1 VKDSDKQSQNSQISS
16 ENAYPE
22 TPTVLGPTVDIQ
34 AEIKG
39 SEDLVI
45 KGKFQGN
52 INIENNS
59 LIIEK
64 SAEVDAEIRARNI
77 TIRGKV
83 KGNIHATGKVYI
95 EREAQVF
102 GDMSAARISIME
114 GAQYK
119 GSMKMIS
126 HIQPQ

>member
-1 VKDSDKQSQNSQISS
+1 MLDSEKKNQDTQTYSDTRLS
-16 ENAYPE
+16 ENA
-22 TPTVLGPTVDIQ
+22 TVLGPTVDMH
-34 AEIKG
+34 AELKG
-39 SEDLVI
+39 NEDLI
-45 KGKFQGN
+45 IRGKFQGKID
-52 INIENNS
+52 INNNN

-64 SAEVDAEIRARNI
+64 SAEVSAEIRAQNI
-77 TIRGKV
+77 TIKGKV
-83 KGNIHATGKVYI
+83 KGNMYASGKVYI

-102 GDMSAARISIME
+102 GDLSAARISIME

>member
-1 VKDSDKQSQNSQISS
+1 VDSDKKNQHSQSSLEDIH
-16 ENAYPE
+16 PE
-22 TPTVLGPTVDIQ
+22 AKTVLGPSVDIQ
-34 AEIKG
+34 ADLKS

-45 KGKFQGN
+45 RGKFQGS
-52 INIENNS
+52 IDIKNNN

-77 TIRGKV
+77 TIKGKV
-83 KGNIHATGKVYI
+83 KGNIYATGKVYI
-95 EREAQVF
+95 EREAQVS

>member
-1 VKDSDKQSQNSQISS
+1 VFDSEKKKQDTQTSS
-16 ENAYPE
+16 EKRGPE
-22 TPTVLGPTVDIQ
+22 KVTVLGPTVDIQ
-34 AEIKG
+34 AELKG
-39 SEDLVI
+39 NEDLVI
-45 KGKFQGN
+45 KVAFQGS
-52 INIENNS
+52 IDIKNNN

-64 SAEVDAEIRARNI
+64 SAEVAADIRARNI
-77 TIRGKV
+77 TIKGKV
-83 KGNIHATGKVYI
+83 RGNIYASGKVYI

-102 GDMSAARISIME
+102 GDLSAARISIVE

>member
-1 VKDSDKQSQNSQISS
+1 MLDSEKKKQDTQTSS
-16 ENAYPE
+16 EKRLPE
-22 TPTVLGPTVDIQ
+22 NSTVLGPTVDMH
-34 AEIKG
+34 AELKG
-39 SEDLVI
+39 NEDLVI
-45 KGKFQGN
+45 LGKLQGS
-52 INIENNS
+52 IDIKNNN

-64 SAEVDAEIRARNI
+64 SAEVTAEIRARNI
-77 TIRGKV
+77 TIKGKV
-83 KGNIHATGKVYI
+83 SGNIYASGKVYI

-102 GDMSAARISIME
+102 GDLSAARISIVE

>member
-1 VKDSDKQSQNSQISS
+1 MDSDKKNKHSQTSPEDI
-16 ENAYPE
+16 YPE
-22 TPTVLGPTVDIQ
+22 AKTVLGPSVDIQ
-34 AEIKG
+34 ADLKS

-45 KGKFQGN
+45 KGKFQGS
-52 INIENNS
+52 IDIKNNN
-59 LIIEK
+59 LIVEK

-77 TIRGKV
+77 TIKGKV
-83 KGNIHATGKVYI
+83 KGNIYATGKVYI
-95 EREAQVF
+95 EREAQVS
-102 GDMSAARISIME
+102 GDLSAARISIME